1 MFRYSYLEM
10 AHLVLERS
18 NYEEHQHRV
27 GDLRP
32 CLIRIQRE
40 EADTVDRKK
49 AEEISRTFSCLRI
62 K

>member
-1 MFRYSYLEM
+1 M